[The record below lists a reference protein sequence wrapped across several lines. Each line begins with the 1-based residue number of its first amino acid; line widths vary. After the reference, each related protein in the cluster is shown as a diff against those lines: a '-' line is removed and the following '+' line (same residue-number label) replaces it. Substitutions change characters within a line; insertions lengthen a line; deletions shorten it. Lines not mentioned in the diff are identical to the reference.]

1 MLCWAKM
8 TKKKANFEKT
18 LDKAARMIQAQ
29 LDTLSAE
36 MAAKK
41 VRELSEIASKNY
53 RPHSK
58 TGTSGQARRNRA
70 IRLSSR
76 SRAKTA

>member
-1 MLCWAKM
+1 M

-29 LDTLSAE
+29 LDTLRPAV
-36 MAAKK
+36 AAKK
-41 VRELSEIASKNY
+41 VKELGEIATRSDRSRSKN
-53 RPHSK
+53 
-58 TGTSGQARRNRA
+58 GTSGQARRNRA

-76 SRAKTA
+76 SHAKTA